1 MTEPAFK
8 YSVTR
13 RRLLRDATLTSLGLI
28 AAACAPGAT
37 GTGGGGGGSATKG
50 GEFHGGWPYVLAP
63 QGHWNYYATNAIL
76 GGSIYTDLFIPSL
89 AVYKWP
95 DAKWEYWLAES
106 AKQNGDNYEVKLRT
120 GLKWDD
126 GKPFTAK
133 DVVTTY

>member
-63 QGHWNYYATNAIL
+63 QGH
-76 GGSIYTDLFIPSL
+76 
-89 AVYKWP
+89 
-95 DAKWEYWLAES
+95 
-106 AKQNGDNYEVKLRT
+106 
-120 GLKWDD
+120 
-126 GKPFTAK
+126 
-133 DVVTTY
+133 